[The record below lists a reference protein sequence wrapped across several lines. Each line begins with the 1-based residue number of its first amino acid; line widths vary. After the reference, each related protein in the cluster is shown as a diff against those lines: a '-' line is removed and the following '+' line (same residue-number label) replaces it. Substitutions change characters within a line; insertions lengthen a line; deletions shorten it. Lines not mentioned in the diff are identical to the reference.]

1 MERAPFNIQDRKI
14 KVAIVGCGR
23 VSQFHVE
30 ALTHQSEHFELVA
43 LCDANQAAMKKLA
56 EGTNATL
63 YADLTSLLQD
73 SDADVVTLCTPSG
86 HHARQ
91 AQQVA
96 RAGKHVIT
104 EKPMATRYEDA
115 VQMVKTADDEGVRLF
130 VVKQNRYNAPIQ
142 ALKKALAEN
151 KFGKVYFA
159 SANVF
164 WMRAQSYYDQ
174 APWRGTWEFD
184 GGALMNQAS
193 HYVDLMQWL
202 FGPVSQVQAFSAT
215 QARKIEAEDTI
226 AINFAYRSGML
237 SSLNVTTLT
246 YKDNLEGSLTIIGEK
261 GTVKIEGIALN
272 EINRWEFETMTD
284 DDAEMIK
291 AASYATESV
300 YGFGHRNYYGNV
312 AEVFRG
318 QNTPMTDGRAG
329 LKSLELIIAA
339 YKAARDRVT
348 VPIPLITN

>member
-1 MERAPFNIQDRKI
+1 MTRAPYMIQDRKI

-23 VSQFHVE
+23 VSQSHID
-30 ALTHQSEHFELVA
+30 ALNHQHKDFELVA
-43 LCDANQAAMKKLA
+43 ICDANEAAASKVAQATGAHLFSDI
-56 EGTNATL
+56 N
-63 YADLTSLLQD
+63 DLLRE

-91 AQQVA
+91 AQLVA
-96 RAGKHVIT
+96 AAGKHVIT
-104 EKPMATRYEDA
+104 EKPMATRYQDA
-115 VQMVKTADDEGVRLF
+115 LSMVKACDDAQVRLF

-142 ALKKALAEN
+142 ALKKTIEEN
-151 KFGKVYFA
+151 RFGKIYFV
-159 SANVF
+159 SGNVF
-164 WMRAQSYYDQ
+164 WMRPQAYYDQ
-174 APWRGTWEFD
+174 SAWRGTWEFD

-215 QARKIEAEDTI
+215 QARRIEAEDTI
-226 AINFAYRSGML
+226 AINLAYRSGML
-237 SSLNVTTLT
+237 GSLNVTTLT

-261 GTVKIEGIALN
+261 GTVRIDGIALN
-272 EINRWEFETMTD
+272 EIGHWEFEDTRPEDKEIVTH
-284 DDAEMIK
+284 
-291 AASYATESV
+291 ASYQTQSV
-300 YGFGHRNYYGNV
+300 YGFGHRDYYGNV

-318 QNTPMTDGRAG
+318 TATPMTDGRAG

-339 YKAARDRVT
+339 YQAARDRKT